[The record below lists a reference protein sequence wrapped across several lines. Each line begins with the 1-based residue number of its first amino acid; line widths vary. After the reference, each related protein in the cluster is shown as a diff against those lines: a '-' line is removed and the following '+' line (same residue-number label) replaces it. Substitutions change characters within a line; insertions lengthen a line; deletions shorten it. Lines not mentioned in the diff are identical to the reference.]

1 MIDSVTQ
8 SPFETVGPSDHM
20 NPEQFGEQASA
31 GMGVFG
37 SPGLQETQQ
46 AANEQVPHSVVPSSS
61 GNGMSAEQYEATL
74 AGAFPTD
81 NGVAKNQYA
90 IGKFSMNRNV

>member
-1 MIDSVTQ
+1 MAVDNVKQ
-8 SPFETVGPSDHM
+8 SPFPTMQPGDHLGP
-20 NPEQFGEQASA
+20 QFDTLPS
-31 GMGVFG
+31 
-37 SPGLQETQQ
+37 SPGLAETQQ

-90 IGKFSMNRNV
+90 IGKFSMQRKEA